1 MRRFL
6 HFMSAILLAL
16 SLIGCRSSERVMAE
30 NYEYKITVFEK
41 DGSLT
46 LSAANKEKGGT
57 KVLLKTNPNSR
68 MFASLDYENVYHVH
82 KDSLLFID
90 KVTILWSQGD
100 TLCLALEDCAD
111 ESNQNTHTFIFNDKS
126 DSLVHLPTN
135 AGLMGLTSEEGYLV
149 LQSYEYYFDGIGGRY
164 NTVDVYDYYGVKK
177 GDLSLFTP

>member
-1 MRRFL
+1 M
-6 HFMSAILLAL
+6 
-16 SLIGCRSSERVMAE
+16 
-30 NYEYKITVFEK
+30 
-41 DGSLT
+41 
-46 LSAANKEKGGT
+46 
-57 KVLLKTNPNSR
+57 
-68 MFASLDYENVYHVH
+68 H

-90 KVTILWSQGD
+90 KVTIRWSQGD

>member
-30 NYEYKITVFEK
+30 NHEYKITAFEK

-46 LSAANKEKGGT
+46 LSAVNKETGGT
-57 KVLLKTNPNSR
+57 KVLLKTNPDSR
-68 MFASLDYENVYHVH
+68 MFASLDYENVSQVH
-82 KDSLLFID
+82 KDSLLFVD
-90 KVTILWSQGD
+90 KVTILWPRGD
-100 TLCLALEDCAD
+100 TLFLAIEDCAD

-126 DSLVHLPTN
+126 VSLVHLPTN

-149 LQSYEYYFDGIGGRY
+149 LQSYEYYFDDTGGRY
-164 NTVDVYDYYGVKK
+164 NTVDIYDYYGVKK